1 MMTNAYLIHGTS
13 TRDDDW
19 FPWLE
24 TAAAPQI
31 QLNRLWLPAPFNPE
45 RQAWDQAVDD
55 QIPVQDGLTLVAHS
69 LGCLTAVRFVARH
82 DLHDVRLLL
91 VGAFDRPLPQ
101 YPTLTDFI
109 LPRPDYTQM
118 HPKVSRATVI
128 VAKDDPI
135 APYRQGIAMASDLE
149 AKLIVQETGGHFLT
163 SDGFRKFPLAL
174 TELDRLSK

>member
-1 MMTNAYLIHGTS
+1 MIDMTNAYLIHGTS

-55 QIPVQDGLTLVAHS
+55 QIPVQDGLT
-69 LGCLTAVRFVARH
+69 AVRFVARH

-109 LPRPDYTQM
+109 LPRPDYTRVR
-118 HPKVSRATVI
+118 PKVSQATVI

>member
-1 MMTNAYLIHGTS
+1 MTNAYLIHGTS

-24 TAAAPQI
+24 EAADPQI

-82 DLHDVRLLL
+82 DLHDVCLLL

-109 LPRPDYTQM
+109 LPRPDYTQVR
-118 HPKVSRATVI
+118 PKLSQATVI
-128 VAKDDPI
+128 VFGDRGRSGRPLS
-135 APYRQGIAMASDLE
+135 PGNR
-149 AKLIVQETGGHFLT
+149 
-163 SDGFRKFPLAL
+163 DGQRPGSQTDRPRNRRPLFNQRWVPEVPAR
-174 TELDRLSK
+174 LDRARSAQ